1 MTLDKV
7 FQSYSSALFEYLHH
21 PDYYNGRWAVRCTV
35 IATGQ
40 VGRRV
45 FDSHSDAT
53 EFVDDLVERGVCTP
67 VDGKYRIRF
76 ERVDPLPGFPKP
88 LEQS

>member
-1 MTLDKV
+1 MTLDQSFK
-7 FQSYSSALFEYLHH
+7 SYSSALAEYVNH
-21 PDYYNGRWAVRCTV
+21 PDYYNGRWAIRCTV

-53 EFVDDLVERGVCTP
+53 AFVGDLVARGVCTP
-67 VDGKYRIRF
+67 GDGKYRIRF
-76 ERVDPLPGFPKP
+76 ERVDPLPGFPKS